1 MSTIIITSVIHPT
14 NNPLNY
20 TPTRSVFDVDSRL
33 KQTIETIMSIK
44 KMLPTFKVV
53 LADCS
58 AFDWISVNGDE
69 IRKVLGDKD
78 EFIDLSSSA
87 EVAKWVHSPNKSA
100 GEAFIL
106 HEVVST
112 LESLNE
118 DIYKISGR
126 YVIDSSFNIERFDM
140 SRDFNVRVI
149 YNTPWEGSTSIPS
162 FYRASC
168 REKYMDFLNY
178 AKNRYTS
185 GERTSMEKLVYDYVT
200 TLKPSQYQFFD
211 SPIGIKGRIAVHGN
225 EEIH

>member
-14 NNPLNY
+14 NSPLNY
-20 TPTRSVFDVDSRL
+20 TATRSVFDVDSRL
-33 KQTIETIMSIK
+33 KQTIETILSIK
-44 KMLPTFKVV
+44 NMLPQFKII

-58 AFDWISVNGDE
+58 AFDWSSANSFK
-69 IRKVLGDKD
+69 IRKVLGYEDK
-78 EFIDLSSSA
+78 FVDLSSTQ

-106 HEVVST
+106 REVVSKIDF
-112 LESLNE
+112 SN

-126 YVIDSSFNIERFDM
+126 YIIDSSFKLERFDM
-140 SRDFNVRVI
+140 NKDFNVRVM

-162 FYRASC
+162 LYRVSC

-178 AKNRYTS
+178 ATNRYAS
-185 GERTSMEKLVYDYVT
+185 GDQTSMEKMVYNYVT
-200 TLKPSQYQFFD
+200 TLNPSRYQFFD
-211 SPIGIKGRIAVHGN
+211 SPIGIKGKIAVHGN